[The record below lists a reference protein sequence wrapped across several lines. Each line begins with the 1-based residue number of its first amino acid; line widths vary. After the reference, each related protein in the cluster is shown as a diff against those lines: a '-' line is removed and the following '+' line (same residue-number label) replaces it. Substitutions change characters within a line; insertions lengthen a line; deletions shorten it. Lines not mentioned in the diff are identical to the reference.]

1 MKEEIIVEAR
11 KLTKLYGQ
19 TAALKSADIGIR
31 RGSIYG
37 LVGNN
42 GAGKTTFLK
51 ILAGQTFATE
61 GSFSLMGI
69 ESTQKLSE
77 VRRRTGCLI
86 ENPGFYPK
94 LTIRQNLEYYRI
106 QLGIPGKGA
115 VEQVLES
122 VGLSEVAKRKY
133 ENLSLGM
140 KQRLGLAL
148 ALMGEPELL
157 ILDEPING
165 LDPAGIVEIRNLLLA
180 LNQERGVTILIS
192 SHILT
197 ELQNIATDYGF
208 LNRGEVVEQ
217 ISAEELR
224 EKCCAYLEVKVTNA
238 AAYAALL
245 ETEMLCTDYRVMPG
259 NCVHIMEKVNDIE
272 AYSALAVKHGIGL
285 LGFEMK
291 EINLEN
297 YYMRLI
303 GEEESD
309 RRGGERA

>member
-1 MKEEIIVEAR
+1 MSEEMFVTSS

-19 TAALKSADIGIR
+19 TAALKNASIAIR

-51 ILAGQTFATE
+51 ILAGQIYPTE
-61 GSFSLMGI
+61 GSFVMLGADSKENLGA
-69 ESTQKLSE
+69 
-77 VRRRTGCLI
+77 VRKRTGAII

-94 LTIRQNLEYYRI
+94 LTAKQNLEYYRI
-106 QLGIPGKGA
+106 QRGIPGKN
-115 VEQVLES
+115 VVDRMLEE
-122 VGLSEVAKRKY
+122 VGLSNVAKRRF

-148 ALMGEPELL
+148 ALMGEPEFL

-165 LDPAGIVEIRNLLLA
+165 LDPAGIVEIRNLLLK
-180 LNQERGVTILIS
+180 LNREKGVTILIS

-208 LNRGEVVEQ
+208 LNKGEVVEQ
-217 ISAEELR
+217 ISAEKLR
-224 EKCCAYLEVKVTNA
+224 EKCCAYLEIKVTDA

-245 ETEMLCTDYRVMPG
+245 ETELLCTKYRVLPG
-259 NCVHIMEKVNDIE
+259 NCIHILERVDNIQD
-272 AYSALAVKHGIGL
+272 YSALAVKHGIGL

-297 YYMRLI
+297 YYMQLI
-303 GEEESD
+303 GEE
-309 RRGGERA
+309 GGEIQ

>member
-1 MKEEIIVEAR
+1 MSEEMFVTSS

-19 TAALKSADIGIR
+19 TAALKNASIAIR

-37 LVGNN
+37 LVCNN

-51 ILAGQTFATE
+51 ILAGQIYPTE
-61 GSFSLMGI
+61 GSFVMLGADSKENLGA
-69 ESTQKLSE
+69 
-77 VRRRTGCLI
+77 VRKRTGAII

-94 LTIRQNLEYYRI
+94 LTAKQNLEYYRI
-106 QLGIPGKGA
+106 QRGIPGKN
-115 VEQVLES
+115 VVDRMLEE
-122 VGLSEVAKRKY
+122 VGLSNVAKRRF

-148 ALMGEPELL
+148 ALMGEPEFL

-165 LDPAGIVEIRNLLLA
+165 LDPAGIVEIRNLLLK
-180 LNQERGVTILIS
+180 LNREKGVTILIS

-208 LNRGEVVEQ
+208 LNKGEVVEQ
-217 ISAEELR
+217 ISAEKLR
-224 EKCCAYLEVKVTNA
+224 EKCCAYLEIKVTDA

-245 ETEMLCTDYRVMPG
+245 ETELLCTKYRVLPG
-259 NCVHIMEKVNDIE
+259 NCIHILERVDNIQD
-272 AYSALAVKHGIGL
+272 YSALAVKHGIGL

-297 YYMRLI
+297 YYMQLI
-303 GEEESD
+303 GEE
-309 RRGGERA
+309 GGEIQ

>member
-1 MKEEIIVEAR
+1 MSEEMIVTGS

-19 TAALKSADIGIR
+19 TAALKNASIAIR

-51 ILAGQTFATE
+51 ILAGQIYPTE
-61 GSFSLMGI
+61 GSFVMLGADSKENLGA
-69 ESTQKLSE
+69 
-77 VRRRTGCLI
+77 VRKRTGAII

-94 LTIRQNLEYYRI
+94 LTAKQNLEYYRI
-106 QLGIPGKGA
+106 QRGIPGKN
-115 VEQVLES
+115 VVDRMLEE
-122 VGLSEVAKRKY
+122 VGLSNVAKRRF

-148 ALMGEPELL
+148 ALMGEPEFL

-165 LDPAGIVEIRNLLLA
+165 LDPAGIVEIRNLLLK
-180 LNQERGVTILIS
+180 LNREKGVTILIS

-208 LNRGEVVEQ
+208 LNKGEVVEQ
-217 ISAEELR
+217 ISAEKLR
-224 EKCCAYLEVKVTNA
+224 EKCCAYLEIKVTDA

-245 ETEMLCTDYRVMPG
+245 ETELLCTKYRVLPG
-259 NCVHIMEKVNDIE
+259 NCIHILERVDNIQD
-272 AYSALAVKHGIGL
+272 YSALAVKHGIGL

-297 YYMRLI
+297 YYMQLI
-303 GEEESD
+303 GEE
-309 RRGGERA
+309 GGEIQ

>member
-1 MKEEIIVEAR
+1 MSEEMIVTSS

-19 TAALKSADIGIR
+19 TAALKNASIAIR

-51 ILAGQTFATE
+51 ILAGQIYPTE
-61 GSFSLMGI
+61 GSFVMLGADSKENLGA
-69 ESTQKLSE
+69 
-77 VRRRTGCLI
+77 VRKRTGAII

-94 LTIRQNLEYYRI
+94 LTAKQNLEYYRI
-106 QLGIPGKGA
+106 QRGIPGKN
-115 VEQVLES
+115 VVDRMLEE
-122 VGLSEVAKRKY
+122 VGLSNVAKRRF

-148 ALMGEPELL
+148 ALMGEPEFL

-165 LDPAGIVEIRNLLLA
+165 LDPAGIVEIRNLLLK
-180 LNQERGVTILIS
+180 LNREKGVTILIS

-208 LNRGEVVEQ
+208 LNKGEVVEQ
-217 ISAEELR
+217 ISAEKLR
-224 EKCCAYLEVKVTNA
+224 EKCCAYLEIKVTDA

-245 ETEMLCTDYRVMPG
+245 ETELLCTKYRVLPG
-259 NCVHIMEKVNDIE
+259 NCIHILERVDNIQD
-272 AYSALAVKHGIGL
+272 YSALAVKHGIGL

-297 YYMRLI
+297 YYMQLI
-303 GEEESD
+303 GEE
-309 RRGGERA
+309 GGEIQ

>member
-1 MKEEIIVEAR
+1 MSEEMFVTGS

-19 TAALKSADIGIR
+19 TAALKNASIAIR

-51 ILAGQTFATE
+51 ILAGQIYPTE
-61 GSFSLMGI
+61 GSFVMLGADSKENLGA
-69 ESTQKLSE
+69 
-77 VRRRTGCLI
+77 VRKRTGAII

-94 LTIRQNLEYYRI
+94 LTAKQNLEYYRI
-106 QLGIPGKGA
+106 QRGIPGKN
-115 VEQVLES
+115 VVDRMLEE
-122 VGLSEVAKRKY
+122 VGLSNVAKRRF

-148 ALMGEPELL
+148 ALMGEPEFL

-165 LDPAGIVEIRNLLLA
+165 LDPAGIVEIRNLLLK
-180 LNQERGVTILIS
+180 LNREKGVTILIS

-208 LNRGEVVEQ
+208 LNKGEVVEQ
-217 ISAEELR
+217 ISAEKLR
-224 EKCCAYLEVKVTNA
+224 EKCCAYLEIKVTDA

-245 ETEMLCTDYRVMPG
+245 ETELLCTKYRVLPG
-259 NCVHIMEKVNDIE
+259 NCIHILERVDNIQD
-272 AYSALAVKHGIGL
+272 YSALAVKHGIGL

-297 YYMRLI
+297 YYMQLI
-303 GEEESD
+303 GEE
-309 RRGGERA
+309 GGEIQ